1 MSPMPALLRND
12 EMTAMPRAMPM
23 LVPAMLLLAAC
34 TPATTD
40 AAAPPIIPS
49 TTSTAP
55 ATPLPA
61 NAVAMP
67 ATATLP
73 DSAAPSAD
81 ASRASISG
89 AIRDGNR
96 PPPALR
102 VCATPVGGG
111 TPTCVETPQG
121 ARDYKIDVAP
131 GRYYLLGWVQS
142 GELKLIAHASQ
153 IRCIRAPC
161 PPDELI
167 EVRVAAGQ
175 QLDGIDLG
183 GGYVEIPAGWPQRSP

>member
-1 MSPMPALLRND
+1 MSPMPAICRNVK
-12 EMTAMPRAMPM
+12 MSVMPRSMPM
-23 LVPAMLLLAAC
+23 LVPAMLMLSACAPTMPHAASAGPVTEATAEPAS
-34 TPATTD
+34 TPAPPPTEHAEQARAS
-40 AAAPPIIPS
+40 AAS
-49 TTSTAP
+49 AP
-55 ATPLPA
+55 AA
-61 NAVAMP
+61 
-67 ATATLP
+67 
-73 DSAAPSAD
+73 DSSV
-81 ASRASISG
+81 ASIRG

-111 TPTCVETPQG
+111 TPTCIDTRQG
-121 ARDYKIDVAP
+121 AREYRIDVAP

-167 EVRVAAGQ
+167 EVSVAAGQ
-175 QLDGIDLG
+175 QRDGIDLN
-183 GGYVEIPAGWPQRSP
+183 GGYVDIPSGWPQRSS

>member
-1 MSPMPALLRND
+1 MNS
-12 EMTAMPRAMPM
+12 MPRAMPI
-23 LVPAMLLLAAC
+23 LIPAMLLLAAC
-34 TPATTD
+34 APTTTEAVNAPRSPVATTTETGT
-40 AAAPPIIPS
+40 PPPVERTEAS
-49 TTSTAP
+49 PNSKPAP
-55 ATPLPA
+55 AA
-61 NAVAMP
+61 NAP
-67 ATATLP
+67 TA
-73 DSAAPSAD
+73 DSRRASAG
-81 ASRASISG
+81 RASISG

-111 TPTCVETPQG
+111 TATCIETQQG
-121 ARDYKIDVAP
+121 AREYRIDVAP

-167 EVRVAAGQ
+167 EVSVAEGQ

-183 GGYVEIPAGWPQRSP
+183 GGYADIPAGWPQRSP